1 MTKQDAAVFAIIG
14 IAALAFEAAINTV
27 VYLALPVTLAACF
40 LLLKV
45 IPPK

>member
-1 MTKQDAAVFAIIG
+1 VTKQDAAIFAIIG
-14 IAALAFEAAINTV
+14 IAALAVEAAINTV
-27 VYLALPVTLAACF
+27 VYLALPVTLLACY